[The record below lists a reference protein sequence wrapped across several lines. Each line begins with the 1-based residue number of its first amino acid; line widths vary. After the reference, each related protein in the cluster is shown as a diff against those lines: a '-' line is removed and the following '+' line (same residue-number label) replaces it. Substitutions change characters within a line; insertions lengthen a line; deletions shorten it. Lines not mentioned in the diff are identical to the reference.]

1 MGKPVSNNVVHL
13 DADTACDIDPLAVL
27 SGLMNADPVEV
38 LTISYMEDGKLSV
51 RSSHSDIGQLLLM
64 MELAKTRL
72 MASAEAALE
81 ADAGPSAPILPFPGN
96 SA

>member
-1 MGKPVSNNVVHL
+1 MSNVVQL
-13 DADTACDIDPLAVL
+13 DADSACDLDPLVVL
-27 SGLMNADPVEV
+27 SGLINDDPVEV

-64 MELAKTRL
+64 LELAKARL
-72 MASAEAALE
+72 MASAEEALVT
-81 ADAGPSAPILPFPGN
+81 DTGPSAPILPFPGN